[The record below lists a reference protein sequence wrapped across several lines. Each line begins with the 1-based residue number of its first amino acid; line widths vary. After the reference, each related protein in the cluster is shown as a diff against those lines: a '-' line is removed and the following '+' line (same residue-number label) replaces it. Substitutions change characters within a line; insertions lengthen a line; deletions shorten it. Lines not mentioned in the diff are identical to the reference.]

1 MTRGEMTAIPWG
13 CTIPDPQDG
22 RAARARLIYEG
33 RNKMVA
39 SIENILMIDRIL
51 KVIKLTRGWW
61 I

>member
-1 MTRGEMTAIPWG
+1 MTAIPWG

-39 SIENILMIDRIL
+39 SIEIILMTDRIL